1 MRVGIK
7 PDSKVIARGNTKIYN
22 DKNQEIG
29 KVTSGT
35 FGPSVE
41 HPIAMGY
48 VDNSYSTVN
57 TKIFLEVRGKK
68 FLQIFVTY
76 RFIKKITLK
85 GKLMSEVKYSK
96 EHEWIKLDGDEATIG
111 ITKHATEM
119 LGDIVFAELP
129 EKGSNVDKDGT
140 AGVVESTKAAS
151 DVYTPVSGEVIDTNQ
166 MIVDDP
172 SKINED
178 PEESAWFFKLKIKD
192 KSEMDSLMSKEEY
205 EKFAK
210 ESSA

>member
-1 MRVGIK
+1 
-7 PDSKVIARGNTKIYN
+7 
-22 DKNQEIG
+22 
-29 KVTSGT
+29 
-35 FGPSVE
+35 
-41 HPIAMGY
+41 
-48 VDNSYSTVN
+48 
-57 TKIFLEVRGKK
+57 
-68 FLQIFVTY
+68 
-76 RFIKKITLK
+76 
-85 GKLMSEVKYSK
+85 MSEVKYSK
-96 EHEWIKLDGDEATIG
+96 EHEWIKLDGEEATIG
-111 ITKHATEM
+111 ITNHATEM

-210 ESSA
+210 ETSA

>member
-1 MRVGIK
+1 M
-7 PDSKVIARGNTKIYN
+7 Y
-22 DKNQEIG
+22 
-29 KVTSGT
+29 
-35 FGPSVE
+35 
-41 HPIAMGY
+41 
-48 VDNSYSTVN
+48 
-57 TKIFLEVRGKK
+57 
-68 FLQIFVTY
+68 
-76 RFIKKITLK
+76 
-85 GKLMSEVKYSK
+85 EVKYSK
-96 EHEWIKLDGDEATIG
+96 EHEWIKLDGEEATIG

-210 ESSA
+210 ETSA

>member
-1 MRVGIK
+1 
-7 PDSKVIARGNTKIYN
+7 
-22 DKNQEIG
+22 
-29 KVTSGT
+29 
-35 FGPSVE
+35 
-41 HPIAMGY
+41 
-48 VDNSYSTVN
+48 
-57 TKIFLEVRGKK
+57 
-68 FLQIFVTY
+68 
-76 RFIKKITLK
+76 
-85 GKLMSEVKYSK
+85 MSEVKYSK
-96 EHEWIKLDGDEATIG
+96 EHEWIKLDGEEATIG

-178 PEESAWFFKLKIKD
+178 PEETAWFFKLKIKD
-192 KSEMDSLMSKEEY
+192 KTEMDNLMNKEEY

-210 ESSA
+210 ETSA

>member
-1 MRVGIK
+1 
-7 PDSKVIARGNTKIYN
+7 
-22 DKNQEIG
+22 
-29 KVTSGT
+29 
-35 FGPSVE
+35 
-41 HPIAMGY
+41 
-48 VDNSYSTVN
+48 
-57 TKIFLEVRGKK
+57 
-68 FLQIFVTY
+68 
-76 RFIKKITLK
+76 
-85 GKLMSEVKYSK
+85 MSEVKYSK
-96 EHEWIKLDGDEATIG
+96 EHEWIKLDGEEATIG

-129 EKGSNVDKDGT
+129 DKGSNVDKDGT

-210 ESSA
+210 ETSA